1 VERAPPEICWW
12 DTTLIADKTVQFG
25 WDGVDYEIDL
35 TAEHADEFAD
45 AMARYVDLAR
55 SRLALL
61 DVSAAP
67 RWAARYRSP
76 TRKMLGR
83 VSNMTRYEGLKTS
96 RRRRHGNM
104 AGTAQQ

>member
-1 VERAPPEICWW
+1 VERALPEICWR

-55 SRLALL
+55 KVKRKG
-61 DVSAAP
+61 SAETL
-67 RWAARYRSP
+67 SGS
-76 TRKMLGR
+76 TR
-83 VSNMTRYEGLKTS
+83 N
-96 RRRRHGNM
+96 
-104 AGTAQQ
+104 